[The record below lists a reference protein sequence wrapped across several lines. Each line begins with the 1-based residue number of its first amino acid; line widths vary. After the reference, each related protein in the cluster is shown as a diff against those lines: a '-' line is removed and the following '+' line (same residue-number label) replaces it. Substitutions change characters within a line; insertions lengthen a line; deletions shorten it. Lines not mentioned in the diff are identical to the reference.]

1 LKLYKNDLEYLK
13 SELNSQNEITERLTE
28 TLNSTRNELEEAKRQ
43 NIAMKAKLD
52 ETNKKYEENVKIYI
66 IKYLF
71 RIHII

>member
-52 ETNKKYEENVKIYI
+52 ETNKKYEENVNIYYI
-66 IKYLF
+66 IF
-71 RIHII
+71 